1 MALPPSRRLAALVA
15 VLTLVAAACA
25 TSTETTEVAIPV
37 ETSTTSTT
45 EVPSTT
51 QSTTATEA
59 PASTEAPTTTTEAPP
74 EPVGDANQRLVGDFT
89 DLNGDA
95 VDLSDFHNS
104 DVVLW
109 MWAPW

>member
-1 MALPPSRRLAALVA
+1 MSLPLRRLAAFMLASTMVA
-15 VLTLVAAACA
+15 TACA
-25 TSTETTEVAIPV
+25 TSTETTEVAIPD

-45 EVPSTT
+45 EAPTTT
-51 QSTTATEA
+51 QASTATEA
-59 PASTEAPTTTTEAPP
+59 PASTEAPTTTTTAP

-95 VDLSDFHNS
+95 VDLSEFHNS